1 MIAGIIGIIGSIFG
15 IIGGVFAMMFGTFT
29 KDGIGMMG
37 FSAIVASVC
46 GIIGA
51 ILALKKDKTGGWL
64 MIIAS
69 VWGLISISMFYIL
82 SFILLLIAGLVVTFS
97 KTEVEKK
104 SKIPF
109 IAFGV
114 SLLFMVL
121 IFSTKTTS
129 NKNSPPKKI
138 ENTLSSANNQKQQD
152 LSNKKEVIIN
162 VGETAE
168 IDDKLFKVVSIQ
180 RNYPGGQYSTLPTG
194 KEWVLVNVY
203 IENKGQ
209 KEKSYNSYDF
219 KMEDSSGD
227 RKTSTYVSDVV
238 DELHSGDLAQGGKK
252 LGNIVFEVPKDD
264 KGLKLIYEPNMFTEE
279 KVIVKL

>member
-1 MIAGIIGIIGSIFG
+1 MIAVIIGIIGSIFG

-29 KDGIGMMG
+29 KDGIVMMG

-51 ILALKKDKTGGWL
+51 LLALKKDRAGGWL

-82 SFILLLIAGLVVTFS
+82 SFILLLISGLVVLFS
-97 KTEVEKK
+97 KTEVGKK

-109 IAFGV
+109 VALGV

-121 IFSTKTTS
+121 IFSTKTS
-129 NKNSPPKKI
+129 GDNKSLPKKI
-138 ENTLSSANNQKQQD
+138 EDMSNSTITQTQQD
-152 LSNKKEVIIN
+152 NSNKKEVVVN

-180 RNYPGGQYSTLPTG
+180 RNYPGGKYSTLPTG

-227 RKTSTYVSDVV
+227 RKSSVYVSDVF
-238 DELHSGDLAQGGKK
+238 DELHSGDLAPGGRKS
-252 LGNIVFEVPKDD
+252 GNIVFEVPKDD
-264 KGLKLIYEPNMFTEE
+264 QGLKLIYEPNIFTEE

>member
-1 MIAGIIGIIGSIFG
+1 MLAGIIGIIGSIFG

-29 KDGIGMMG
+29 KDGIAMMG
-37 FSAIVASVC
+37 FSAIAASVC

-51 ILALKKDKTGGWL
+51 ILALKKDKAGGWL

-82 SFILLLIAGLVVTFS
+82 PFVLLLIAGLVAIFS
-97 KTEVEKK
+97 KTEVGKK
-104 SKIPF
+104 SKIPL

-121 IFSTKTTS
+121 IFSAKS
-129 NKNSPPKKI
+129 PSDKNSSPKKV
-138 ENTLSSANNQKQQD
+138 EDKSSSTNTQKKQD
-152 LSNKKEVIIN
+152 ASNKKEVIIN

-180 RNYPGGQYSTLPTG
+180 RNYPGGKYSTLPTG

-227 RKTSTYVSDVV
+227 RKSNAYVSDVV

-264 KGLKLIYEPNMFTEE
+264 KGLKLIYEPNMFNDE